1 MMGWTALPTMK
12 ATMED
17 IARECGVT
25 KMTVS
30 RVLTGKDKVKSST
43 RLKILAAASRL
54 NYEINTLAQNFNLN
68 RSGFVGVA
76 TPFDGLLGSSYFAE
90 VFQGFDAVLKDT
102 DWNFA
107 LFDTRSASFDDGAK
121 LARLYRQRRVD
132 GLLVVAAHTTDQ
144 FIGTLEHLR
153 IPMVVVGEQVL
164 TTQVCSISCHDA
176 KGITILCEH
185 LYGMGHRRIAFV
197 EGPPNFLTATRR
209 KKAYLNFCAKHELR
223 VPAAYCQP
231 GDFTMRS
238 GRSAGH
244 ALLTTTPRPTAVI
257 AANDVMAFGVVEAGR
272 ALGLEFPGD
281 VSVAGFDDLPTAAD
295 RTPSLTTIHQPVYQM
310 GELSARTLVN
320 AMLRSQNPTGQ
331 TILDV
336 SLMVRESTRP
346 PRPARRTSAPRQRR
360 S

>member
-1 MMGWTALPTMK
+1 MK
-12 ATMED
+12 ARMED

-30 RVLTGKDKVKSST
+30 RVLTGKDKVKPST

-102 DWNFA
+102 DWDFA
-107 LFDTRSASFDDGAK
+107 LFDTRAAAFDDGAK

-132 GLLVVAAHTTDQ
+132 GLLVVAAHTTDR
-144 FIGTLEHLR
+144 FIATLEHLR
-153 IPMVVVGEQVL
+153 LPLVVVGEQAM
-164 TTQVCSISCHDA
+164 TTQVCSITCHDA
-176 KGITILCEH
+176 KGITLLCEH

-197 EGPPNFLTATRR
+197 EGPPDFLTANRR
-209 KKAYLNFCAKHELR
+209 KAAYLSFCEKHGLR
-223 VPAAYCQP
+223 VPPAYCQP

-238 GRSAGH
+238 GRLAGH
-244 ALLTTTPRPTAVI
+244 AILTATPRPTAVI

-272 ALGLEFPGD
+272 ALGLDFPGD

-295 RTPSLTTIHQPVYQM
+295 RTPSLTTIHQPVHEM
-310 GELSARTLVN
+310 GELSTRTLVN
-320 AMLRSQNPTGQ
+320 AMLLNENPTGH
-331 TILDV
+331 TTLDV
-336 SLMVRESTRP
+336 SLIIRESTRP
-346 PRPARRTSAPRQRR
+346 PRAGRGSPSARQRNR